1 MADTLANAERMA
13 GAAERTRAVMTIG
26 FHLHFHPGLRRLKA
40 LIQEGELGSV
50 HHAHCHFGAY
60 IVLVNSKS
68 RYQRTLEGALLLD
81 CAHQPDIFA
90 WLLGQAPVGVYATGG
105 QGGALEHQSKPNFI
119 AMDCDYAG
127 PVISTAHLNYL
138 QMPERHE
145 YEIVGDRGWAVF
157 DLVQGRLRIG
167 RQSDSSER
175 VEVIPTDRD
184 PLYREEHAAFL
195 EAVAG
200 RAEPESPSRSAII
213 SMRVIAAALESLNT
227 RQRVPLTKKRT

>member
-1 MADTLANAERMA
+1 
-13 GAAERTRAVMTIG
+13 
-26 FHLHFHPGLRRLKA
+26 
-40 LIQEGELGSV
+40 
-50 HHAHCHFGAY
+50 
-60 IVLVNSKS
+60 
-68 RYQRTLEGALLLD
+68 
-81 CAHQPDIFA
+81 
-90 WLLGQAPVGVYATGG
+90 
-105 QGGALEHQSKPNFI
+105 
-119 AMDCDYAG
+119 
-127 PVISTAHLNYL
+127 VISTAHLNYL

-227 RQRVPLTKKRT
+227 RQRVPLTKKKT